1 MRKIFLTGKDGQIG
15 WELQRTLA
23 TVGEVIA
30 FDRSELDLGDHDR
43 VRKLLREMKPDIV
56 INAAAYTDV
65 EKAEQERDLALA
77 INAIIPG
84 ILADE
89 AKHQK
94 AIFIHY
100 STDFVF
106 DGQKRTPYTEED
118 PVHPL
123 NYYGESKLAG
133 ERAVEAIGGRY
144 FIFRTSWVYSMRRRN
159 FLTTMLRLGHEKERI
174 KIVQDEF
181 GTPTWSRLVAEATA
195 QILEKDLKDQWGLYN
210 MACTGEASRYVFAE
224 AIFDQSKLER
234 RPLLE
239 KISSVEYASAV
250 KRPLYSALNSDKLY
264 NQFQIQLPLWPK
276 ALTLCLSQN

>member
-1 MRKIFLTGKDGQIG
+1 VKKIFLTGKEGQIG

-30 FDRSELDLGDHDR
+30 FNRSELDLGNHDL
-43 VRKLLREMKPDIV
+43 VRKILREMKPDIV

-65 EKAEQERDLALA
+65 EKADQERELALG

-89 AKHQK
+89 AKHQN

-123 NYYGESKLAG
+123 NYYGETKLAG

-144 FIFRTSWVYSMRRRN
+144 FIFRTSWVFSMRRKN

-174 KIVQDEF
+174 KIVQDEL

-195 QILEKDLKDQWGLYN
+195 QILGKDLKDQWGLYN
-210 MACTGEASRYVFAE
+210 MACTGETSRYKFAE
-224 AIFDQSKLER
+224 AIFDHSKLEQQ
-234 RPLLE
+234 PVLE
-239 KISSVEYASAV
+239 KISSKDYASAV

-264 NQFQIQLPLWPK
+264 KHFQIQLPPWNK
-276 ALTLCLSQN
+276 ALTLCLA